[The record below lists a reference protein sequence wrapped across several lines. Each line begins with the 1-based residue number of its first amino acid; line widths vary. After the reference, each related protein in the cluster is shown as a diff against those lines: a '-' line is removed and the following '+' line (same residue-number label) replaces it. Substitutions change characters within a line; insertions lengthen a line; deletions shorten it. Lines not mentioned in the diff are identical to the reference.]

1 MMASHRVIGLTVV
14 ALAIG
19 QLVVL
24 ASCSG
29 SEGVAAAGPTAG
41 KETRKIVDSMVE
53 AHGGLAAWSSA
64 PTVSFECRFLPA
76 GASSPIV
83 SREVI
88 EQGARRAYIDYPG
101 TQMRLA
107 WDGERAWSESW
118 NGPYPPRFMALLNYY
133 FVNLPWLT
141 MDPGVILGD
150 PETGRLWDDPT
161 EYVTIK
167 MTFEPGVGDAPDDHY
182 VLYINPTTFLL
193 KACRYIVTYAGVL
206 PEGVES
212 TPEHVLVYDEF
223 DTVDDLTV
231 PTRCSIYEFDRTLFA
246 SSEILDW
253 SFSKPFDAS
262 RMVMPEGA
270 VVDTSRD

>member
-1 MMASHRVIGLTVV
+1 MMASHRIIASTVV

-29 SEGVAAAGPTAG
+29 SEDVAAAGPTAG
-41 KETRKIVDSMVE
+41 RETRRVVDAMIE

-64 PTVSFECRFLPA
+64 PTVSFECTFLPA

-133 FVNLPWLT
+133 FVNLPWLA

-150 PETGRLWDDPT
+150 PGSGRLWDDPT

-167 MTFEPGVGDAPDDHY
+167 MTFEPGVGDTPDDYY
-182 VLYINPTTFLL
+182 VLFVHPTSNRL
-193 KACRYIVTYAGVL
+193 KACRYIVTYTEIL
-206 PEGVES
+206 PEGMES
-212 TPEHVLVYDEF
+212 TPEHTLVYDELVQ
-223 DTVDDLTV
+223 VDGLMV
-231 PTRCSIYEFDRTLFA
+231 PTRCSIYELDQTPYA
-246 SSEILDW
+246 SIDVGAW
-253 SFSKPFDAS
+253 SFRKPFDAS
-262 RMVMPEGA
+262 RMSMPEGA
-270 VVDTSRD
+270 VIDTSER

>member
-19 QLVVL
+19 QLVAL

-29 SEGVAAAGPTAG
+29 SDEVAAAGPTAG
-41 KETRKIVDSMVE
+41 RETRKIVDSMIE
-53 AHGGLAAWSSA
+53 AHGGLAAWRSA
-64 PTVSFECRFLPA
+64 PTVSFECSVLPA

-133 FVNLPWLT
+133 FANLPWFT

-150 PETGRLWDDPT
+150 PGTGRLWDDPT

-167 MTFEPGVGDAPDDHY
+167 MSFEPRVGDAPDDYY
-182 VLYINPTTFLL
+182 VLYITPTTHLL
-193 KACRYIVTYAGVL
+193 KACRYIVTYSAIL
-206 PEGVES
+206 PEGAES
-212 TPEHVLVYDEF
+212 TPEHFFVYDELE
-223 DTVDDLTV
+223 TVNGLTV
-231 PTRCSIYEFDRTLFA
+231 PTRCSIYELDQTLYA
-246 SSEILDW
+246 SSEISDW
-253 SFSKPFDAS
+253 SFSKPFDTS

-270 VVDTSRD
+270 VVDTSKH